1 MGKVQRVIDFFGL
14 KRSIVGLLG
23 MVILVGMGEKMA
35 DQFLPIYLLA
45 LGAAETMPGILG
57 GITNL
62 LSALYSLPGGYLAER
77 FGTKKSLLIFNLI
90 AMFGFIIVIVIPHW
104 AAVLV
109 GAVFFLSWTA
119 ISLPATM
126 GLVSKVLP
134 KDKRTMGVTVH
145 SLVRRIPMAVGP
157 IMGGVLIDIY
167 GTVVG
172 VRLAFAGAL
181 VLAISAAV
189 LQQILIQEDRKED
202 KKPTKDLNPLGLL
215 KYMSPELKKLLIA
228 DILIRFCEQ
237 IPAAYVVV
245 WAMQTIANPV
255 DGAQFG
261 ILRTVEMVTAMLI
274 YIPVAYLAD
283 KGNKKPFVV
292 MTFVFFTAFPAVL
305 YFSKSFWM
313 LVIAFVVR
321 GLKEFGE
328 PTRKALI
335 MDLAPEDRK
344 AGMFGLYYL
353 MRDVLVSVSAFASGW
368 LWLAS
373 PKVNFVTAFVFGA
386 IGTIWFAM
394 AGKDTSKPVYVEA
407 ADKPAA

>member
-1 MGKVQRVIDFFGL
+1 
-14 KRSIVGLLG
+14 
-23 MVILVGMGEKMA
+23 
-35 DQFLPIYLLA
+35 
-45 LGAAETMPGILG
+45 
-57 GITNL
+57 
-62 LSALYSLPGGYLAER
+62 
-77 FGTKKSLLIFNLI
+77 
-90 AMFGFIIVIVIPHW
+90 
-104 AAVLV
+104 
-109 GAVFFLSWTA
+109 
-119 ISLPATM
+119 
-126 GLVSKVLP
+126 
-134 KDKRTMGVTVH
+134 
-145 SLVRRIPMAVGP
+145 
-157 IMGGVLIDIY
+157 
-167 GTVVG
+167 
-172 VRLAFAGAL
+172 
-181 VLAISAAV
+181 
-189 LQQILIQEDRKED
+189 
-202 KKPTKDLNPLGLL
+202 L

-255 DGAQFG
+255 DGAHFG

-353 MRDVLVSVSAFASGW
+353 MRDVLVSVSAFASGY

-373 PKVNFVTAFVFGA
+373 PEVNFVTAFAFGA
-386 IGTIWFAM
+386 IGTIWFAV

-407 ADKPAA
+407 ADKPMAK